1 MIGNKELTMETT
13 KEFFNNISI
22 TGRLCY
28 LFMCIEK
35 YLTTLYPD
43 RDWTPVSERLWAW
56 TDNYWNEAQDNTDQ
70 IIPEYLFEFSTYE
83 RTNNRCFEGKLS
95 KELYDTMLKL
105 YDGITKGNSEDEINQ
120 VLFTTVEWGTVCE
133 GSSFKGA
140 NAPTL
145 NYLEWMESV
154 LQKHS
159 IELPDIEKVSSMTR
173 DQKDGWGEFCDCKY
187 LSIVLNR

>member
-1 MIGNKELTMETT
+1 MIGNKKLIMETT
-13 KEFFNNISI
+13 KEFFNNISM

-43 RDWTPVSERLWAW
+43 RDWTPVSERLWSW
-56 TDNYWNEAQDNTDQ
+56 TDHYWNEAQDNTDQ

-83 RTNNRCFEGKLS
+83 RTNKRCFEGELS
-95 KELYDTMLKL
+95 KEHYDTMLKL

-159 IELPDIEKVSSMTR
+159 IEVPDREKVSSMTR